1 MSWWRTA
8 DHLLTDSPN
17 ALAVPATEPA
27 WKTIPVWA
35 VIGTEDRVIPPAR
48 QEEMM
53 KRAGADITRI
63 DAGHLGLISHPD
75 EVTEVILEAARTTA

>member
-1 MSWWRTA
+1 M
-8 DHLLTDSPN
+8 
-17 ALAVPATEPA
+17 

-35 VIGTEDRVIPPAR
+35 VIGTEDRVIPPAS
-48 QEEMM
+48 QEAMM

-63 DAGHLGLISHPD
+63 DAGHLGLISHPG